1 MSAERAR
8 AAFITRCWLSLLSYH
23 EDFGTAMTQGNVEAA
38 AELRRCLGE
47 LDKRIRAEKVIVSAR
62 NEHNHRKNWGPQTDI
77 WTLSAVERSLQH
89 QVELDRVSR

>member
-1 MSAERAR
+1 
-8 AAFITRCWLSLLSYH
+8 
-23 EDFGTAMTQGNVEAA
+23 MTQGNDEAA